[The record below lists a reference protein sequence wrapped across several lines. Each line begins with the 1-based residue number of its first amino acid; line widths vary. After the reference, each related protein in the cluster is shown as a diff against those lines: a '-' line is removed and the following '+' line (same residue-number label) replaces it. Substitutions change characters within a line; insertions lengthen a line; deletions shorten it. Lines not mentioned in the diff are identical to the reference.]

1 MESFFF
7 RVVSAQWLAS
17 IVQQPAAS
25 VRSCKGITYE
35 EKGRDGDW
43 CNDKRNEKYIERC
56 CQILQHVAFGV
67 NVRTNTF

>member
-35 EKGRDGDW
+35 EKGRDG
-43 CNDKRNEKYIERC
+43 EETERDRR
-56 CQILQHVAFGV
+56 LDEG
-67 NVRTNTF
+67 T